1 MLVAKPLLNNLGGLL
16 VVGRRC
22 ETSNSIKSSMIEQR
36 LLVLVNLRACARRH
50 AIGFVRSRLSLAQKN
65 ATLEDPG
72 I

>member
-50 AIGFVRSRLSLAQKN
+50 AIGFVCR
-65 ATLEDPG
+65 
-72 I
+72 